1 MSLTIR
7 ARAKQFSE
15 ANGASFGGG
24 GLALLRS

>member
-7 ARAKQFSE
+7 ARAKQLSE

-24 GLALLRS
+24 DEVGGD